1 MEVLQSNGANMQLIL
16 EVGKNKLPGLSELDN
31 LFDALKKSKTTSKDE
46 TIRKKIEKCMENI
59 FGTPFFIDLH
69 YLGTF
74 ANNCAVIPIIKRGG
88 KIEKTEDLVK
98 LGNVKKVYI
107 ILGNEMIKESTP
119 RELTA
124 IFLHEIGHIVN
135 HISGSLSIIS
145 DLSYKLSYVFNS
157 LNHIP
162 LLNILILPLYIV
174 SSRTLYFTQHVG
186 EYNADKFAAEY
197 GYGDELISVI
207 HKWNLEYKKYE
218 SEKTFWTY
226 LSQLK
231 AFILGQSH
239 PEDTDRIKKL
249 AEEIKKNYS
258 NKYKSKKLE
267 KILNEYYS

>member
-1 MEVLQSNGANMQLIL
+1 MNHDHIIL
-16 EVGKNKLPGLSELDN
+16 EVGKNPLPGLSELDS
-31 LFDALKKSKTTSKDE
+31 LFDELKKSKTTSKDE
-46 TIRKKIEKCMENI
+46 MIRKKIEKCMEKI
-59 FGTPFFIDLH
+59 FGTQFFIDFH

-74 ANNCAVIPIIKRGG
+74 SNNCAVIPIFKYSGR
-88 KIEKTEDLVK
+88 IEKAEDFVK

-107 ILGNEMIKESTP
+107 ILGNELVKAAAP

-135 HISGSLSIIS
+135 HISNSLSAIS
-145 DLSYKLSYVFNS
+145 DVTYKLTYIFNS

-162 LLNILILPLYIV
+162 LLNILILPLYII

-207 HKWNLEYKKYE
+207 HKWNLEYKKQE
-218 SEKTFWTY
+218 SEKNFWAY

-231 AFILGQSH
+231 AFILGQTH
-239 PEDTDRIKKL
+239 PEDVDRIKKL
-249 AEEIKKNYS
+249 AEEIKKNYA
-258 NKYKSKKLE
+258 NRYRSKKLE